1 MPILTRINIDARKGK
16 GPLNNQVGGSHYIDY
31 TIQPIEYAMAN
42 NLNACQ
48 ANVVKYVTRYKDK
61 GGVEDLFKAKHY
73 IDMLIEREPPHI
85 KKTYTT

>member
-1 MPILTRINIDARKGK
+1 MGTLKNKSLDPIKDR
-16 GPLNNQVGGSHYIDY
+16 GPLNKQVGGSHYKDY

-73 IDMLIEREPPHI
+73 IDMLIEGEPPRI
-85 KKTYTT
+85 KITYTT

>member
-1 MPILTRINIDARKGK
+1 MDSA
-16 GPLNNQVGGSHYIDY
+16 LNSQVGGSHYTQY
-31 TIQPIEYAMAN
+31 KIQPIEYAMAN

-73 IDMLIEREPPHI
+73 IDILIEREPPRI
-85 KKTYTT
+85 KITCTT